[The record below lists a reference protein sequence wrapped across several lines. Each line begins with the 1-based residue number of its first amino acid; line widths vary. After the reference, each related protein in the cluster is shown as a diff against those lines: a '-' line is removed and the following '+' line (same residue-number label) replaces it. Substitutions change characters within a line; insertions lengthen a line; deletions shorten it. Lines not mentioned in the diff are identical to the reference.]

1 MSLSFV
7 SKSIQTQDQDGDFT
21 ETAIEG
27 AENDSSSQER
37 QRPLCDQLRTNKERE
52 DEEREEFQRSMM
64 RGTLAL
70 DEDDA
75 AYLGE
80 LQRQKTNQAVR
91 QQQETELELAAF
103 HAAKMEQE
111 DAKSVINSTKDE
123 KGSYLGPTVSSVE
136 LPIRS
141 RIVAP
146 FIRKKRKLGSDGT
159 DLQSEATTPTQWN
172 SVEGEMNTKE
182 TEAGSGGGV
191 SGLEGLL
198 AGYESDSS
206 VDHE

>member
-7 SKSIQTQDQDGDFT
+7 SKSIQTQDHDGDFK
-21 ETAIEG
+21 ETPVEG
-27 AENDSSSQER
+27 SENDSIPHER
-37 QRPLCDQLRTNKERE
+37 QRPLFDQLRTNKERE
-52 DEEREEFQRSMM
+52 EEEREEFQRSIM

-80 LQRQKTNQAVR
+80 LQRQKANQVVR

-111 DAKSVINSTKDE
+111 DSKSVINTSKDDYFAPTKPSTE
-123 KGSYLGPTVSSVE
+123 HPVRTRVVP
-136 LPIRS
+136 PIL
-141 RIVAP
+141 
-146 FIRKKRKLGSDGT
+146 RKKRKLESDGT
-159 DLQSEATTPTQWN
+159 IQSTSMAPTHETAKSEEDESGTGDAV
-172 SVEGEMNTKE
+172 SV
-182 TEAGSGGGV
+182 AGLG
-191 SGLEGLL
+191 GLL

-206 VDHE
+206 GDSD